1 MSQDDTQL
9 LISNPTQHFT
19 SPEALVQSDSLSREA
34 KIAALKQWDMEV
46 RQLQVATE
54 ESMPAASKASLTDVH
69 VALRALGYEPDGS
82 HEGGEKG
89 GHLK

>member
-34 KIAALKQWDMEV
+34 KIAALKQWDM
-46 RQLQVATE
+46 
-54 ESMPAASKASLTDVH
+54 K
-69 VALRALGYEPDGS
+69 
-82 HEGGEKG
+82 
-89 GHLK
+89 